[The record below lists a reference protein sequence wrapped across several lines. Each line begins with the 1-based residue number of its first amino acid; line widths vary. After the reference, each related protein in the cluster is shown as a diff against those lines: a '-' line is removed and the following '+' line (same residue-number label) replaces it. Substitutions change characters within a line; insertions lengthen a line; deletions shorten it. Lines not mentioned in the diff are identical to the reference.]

1 MILKTKE
8 SILHVLIRK
17 KISWIASSLLLTITL
32 AGCQE
37 EKKDGITIDEDGIEA
52 NYEGDHLKIEFGEED
67 E

>member
-1 MILKTKE
+1 M
-8 SILHVLIRK
+8 LIRK
-17 KISWIASSLLLTITL
+17 KISWIASSMLLTIAL

-52 NYEGDHLKIEFGEED
+52 NYEGDHLEIDFGGED